1 MDEMPAEREGAK
13 SGNVLLIFVKYP
25 FPGTVKTRLSPELTP
40 EQSAAF
46 YRALAEEVVQAHSS
60 SAGYESIVCFAP
72 QSARR
77 EVRSWLGPGVRL
89 WSQLG
94 DDLGLREFHA
104 MREASEGGYS
114 KAVIIG
120 SDCPTI
126 TPGDIEAAFSCLS
139 GNDLVLGP
147 CEDGGYYLI
156 GATRPI
162 QSLFEGVSWG
172 SERVLSE
179 TLEKAREAG
188 LTLGLLDVKY
198 DLDSYS
204 DLERYYRSGKDGAG
218 DRTKTHSWRV
228 LEGIMEGRA

>member
-1 MDEMPAEREGAK
+1 
-13 SGNVLLIFVKYP
+13 
-25 FPGTVKTRLSPELTP
+25 
-40 EQSAAF
+40 
-46 YRALAEEVVQAHSS
+46 
-60 SAGYESIVCFAP
+60 
-72 QSARR
+72 
-77 EVRSWLGPGVRL
+77 
-89 WSQLG
+89 
-94 DDLGLREFHA
+94 
-104 MREASEGGYS
+104 MREALERGYS

-198 DLDSYS
+198 DIDSYS

>member
-1 MDEMPAEREGAK
+1 MLGEKEGAN

-25 FPGTVKTRLSPELTP
+25 SPGKVKTRLSPELTP
-40 EQSAAF
+40 EQAAAF
-46 YRALAEEVVQAHSS
+46 YRALAEEVVRVQIV

-72 QSARR
+72 ESARR
-77 EVRSWLGPGVRL
+77 EVRSWLGPDVRL

-94 DDLGLREFHA
+94 DDLGSREFQA
-104 MREASEGGYS
+104 MREALERGYS
-114 KAVIIG
+114 KVAIIG

-126 TPGDIEAAFSCLS
+126 TPGDIEVAFACLS
-139 GNDLVLGP
+139 ENDLVLGP

-162 QSLFEGVSWG
+162 QSLFEGISWG

-198 DLDSYS
+198 DIDSYS
-204 DLERYYRSGKDGAG
+204 DLARYYLSGKDGAG
-218 DRTKTHSWRV
+218 DRPKAHSWRV
-228 LEGIMEGRA
+228 LEGIMQGRV

>member
-1 MDEMPAEREGAK
+1 
-13 SGNVLLIFVKYP
+13 
-25 FPGTVKTRLSPELTP
+25 
-40 EQSAAF
+40 
-46 YRALAEEVVQAHSS
+46 
-60 SAGYESIVCFAP
+60 
-72 QSARR
+72 
-77 EVRSWLGPGVRL
+77 
-89 WSQLG
+89 
-94 DDLGLREFHA
+94 
-104 MREASEGGYS
+104 MREALER
-114 KAVIIG
+114 G
-120 SDCPTI
+120 S
-126 TPGDIEAAFSCLS
+126 FSCLS

-198 DLDSYS
+198 DIDFYS